1 MEESEIDSLRHE
13 NYMLKKEIANGVK
26 YFDNLIEEYEK
37 SHNLFVEITVSYS
50 GFGYEIY
57 HRNPNRFCL
66 DYVYDTIDFTFPTRE
81 LAKIDCLKFLQN
93 NDLKCYE
100 KSNF

>member
-13 NYMLKKEIANGVK
+13 NYMLKKELANGIK
-26 YFDNLIEEYEK
+26 YFDNLIEEYEN
-37 SHNLFVEITVSYS
+37 SHNLFVEITVGYS
-50 GFGYEIY
+50 GFGYGIY
-57 HRNPNRFCL
+57 HRNSNEFWL
-66 DYVYDTIDFTFPTRE
+66 GSVYNSDDDEFPTRE